1 MRLGIGKVVTTV
13 VVIVTVT
20 SALPRGDIDE
30 VVDPPL
36 EDPEWYTSKS
46 TESLR

>member
-20 SALPRGDIDE
+20 SGLPREDIDE

-36 EDPEWYTSKS
+36 EEPEWYTAKS
-46 TESLR
+46 MKSLR